1 MRLPALLHLAPLASA
16 RPANHAHQIPIVPQ
30 PADDIPAP
38 ATTTDTLAAP
48 SIGLHFTTSY
58 AAAAAHYANGTT
70 RDLLTMDGDDDY
82 KELILRWTASHSKN
96 AGPFESSDDVV
107 LSGFMVRLQKAI
119 VAELDSPLG
128 QAALALSPQAPA
140 LQQKFQKAMF
150 KAGLASSKDSAIVY
164 EEAMATH
171 AALKPAAAC
180 TTQSKPGQLQHVLFL
195 AFDDGAFSASMHEYA
210 CGNYSP
216 QAHMISRLT
225 RAELGWW
232 HLPMYDMPRAKFWAQ
247 VQESIAHVLRL
258 QEKPP
263 GRIVLLGS
271 HGGDAEFKQIVEE
284 ALWRELEVD
293 VSNMLGVNELG
304 DSQWLAARGAA
315 ELAWRHS

>member
-1 MRLPALLHLAPLASA
+1 
-16 RPANHAHQIPIVPQ
+16 
-30 PADDIPAP
+30 
-38 ATTTDTLAAP
+38 
-48 SIGLHFTTSY
+48 
-58 AAAAAHYANGTT
+58 
-70 RDLLTMDGDDDY
+70 MDGDADY

-96 AGPFESSDDVV
+96 AGPFASNDDVV
-107 LSGFMVRLQKAI
+107 LSGFMVRLHQAI
-119 VAELDSPLG
+119 AAELDAPLG
-128 QAALALSPQAPA
+128 QTALALSPQVPG
-140 LQQKFQKAMF
+140 LQQKFQNAMF
-150 KAGLASSKDSAIVY
+150 NAGLASTKDSAILY

-171 AALKPAAAC
+171 AALKPVSSC
-180 TTQSKPGQLQHVLFL
+180 STHSKPGQLQHVLFL

-225 RAELGWW
+225 RSDLGWW
-232 HLPMYDMPRAKFWAQ
+232 HLPMYDMPRAKFWGQVQDSIAQ
-247 VQESIAHVLRL
+247 VLSL

-271 HGGDAEFKQIVEE
+271 HGGDAEFKHIVEE

-293 VSNMLGVNELG
+293 VSNMLGVNERG

-315 ELAWRHS
+315 ELASRHS